1 MREIKFININLNFVF
16 RLPSYIF
23 GSVNEVS
30 FHWRRV
36 ILTFTRFEKD
46 DRRER
51 ETREREIERERERER
66 EKIEKIELVSC
77 PSRSWTPRFPDRGIQ
92 SRRGFEHGMVH

>member
-51 ETREREIERERERER
+51 EREREREER
-66 EKIEKIELVSC
+66 EDGRHERVSC
-77 PSRSWTPRFPDRGIQ
+77 EQVERESRIESSLR
-92 SRRGFEHGMVH
+92 VV